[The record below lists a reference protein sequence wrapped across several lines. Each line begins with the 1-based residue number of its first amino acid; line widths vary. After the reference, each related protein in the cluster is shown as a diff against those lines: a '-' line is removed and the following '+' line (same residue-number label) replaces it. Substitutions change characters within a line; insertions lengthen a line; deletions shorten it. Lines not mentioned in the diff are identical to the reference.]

1 MPSQTIADVVSMKP
15 QVSTAVFASTTPM
28 ARVDGSMSKPQHGM
42 FLNPAYGD
50 ASSPTPVQAVGT
62 SGAAANYASV
72 AAPILNQVDPQK
84 KIPREGP
91 ATVAVARAVEA
102 GKAVTTHGKLP
113 EAGITKKYQIVLV
126 SAELAPYS
134 KTGGLGEAVAGLS
147 TALAALGHRVM
158 VVTPRYDQYKD
169 AWDTSFWSSVEMG
182 GKQEPVH
189 FFHAYKQKVDQVFV
203 DHDCF
208 LNCINGLNGSKLYG
222 PQFGEDYIDNQAR
235 FSYFCKAA
243 LVAIRQLPLGGFPYG
258 EDVVVVANDWHA
270 GLVPMFMEAER
281 ELSAGNWPKERTKI
295 ISLCHNAVYQ
305 GRFELEEGLASVLG
319 VSQKFVD
326 DITFRMPI
334 QIGEFNKKVACVNH
348 MAASLLFA
356 DRSMTVSPTYAL
368 EVSTIPE
375 KGVELQDLFAAKK
388 CTGIVNG
395 VTEGVSPLNETFLA
409 KASITCGPFTAASVD
424 AAKSEMKS
432 NYLNTS
438 SLPASKCPMIC
449 FIGRLDVQK
458 GYDLMLEAL
467 EQVLP
472 ELEMQFVIIGSGRQD
487 LVTKTK
493 ALAKEFPDKVA
504 YEGWMGPERYA
515 VLTASDYTMFISR
528 WEPCGL
534 VQMECMRFGTV
545 PIVAPTGGLR
555 DTVEDGITGFWT
567 DRVMTDE
574 CEICEESVESI
585 VKVLKRVVAFHS
597 GSPEKV
603 TAMRMAA
610 MASSAEFT
618 WSNAALQYEAVFEE
632 MDAVNVLPLV
642 ASSEGNT
649 VTLQEDSIVC

>member
-1 MPSQTIADVVSMKP
+1 
-15 QVSTAVFASTTPM
+15 
-28 ARVDGSMSKPQHGM
+28 
-42 FLNPAYGD
+42 L
-50 ASSPTPVQAVGT
+50 
-62 SGAAANYASV
+62 
-72 AAPILNQVDPQK
+72 
-84 KIPREGP
+84 
-91 ATVAVARAVEA
+91 
-102 GKAVTTHGKLP
+102 
-113 EAGITKKYQIVLV
+113 
-126 SAELAPYS
+126 
-134 KTGGLGEAVAGLS
+134 
-147 TALAALGHRVM
+147 
-158 VVTPRYDQYKD
+158 
-169 AWDTSFWSSVEMG
+169 
-182 GKQEPVH
+182 
-189 FFHAYKQKVDQVFV
+189 
-203 DHDCF
+203 
-208 LNCINGLNGSKLYG
+208 
-222 PQFGEDYIDNQAR
+222 
-235 FSYFCKAA
+235 
-243 LVAIRQLPLGGFPYG
+243 
-258 EDVVVVANDWHA
+258 
-270 GLVPMFMEAER
+270 
-281 ELSAGNWPKERTKI
+281 
-295 ISLCHNAVYQ
+295 
-305 GRFELEEGLASVLG
+305 
-319 VSQKFVD
+319 
-326 DITFRMPI
+326 
-334 QIGEFNKKVACVNH
+334 
-348 MAASLLFA
+348 
-356 DRSMTVSPTYAL
+356 TVSPTYAL

-458 GYDLMLEAL
+458 GYDLMLAAL

-472 ELEMQFVIIGSGRQD
+472 ELEMQFIIIGSGRQD

-515 VLTASDYTMFISR
+515 ILTASDYTMFISR

-597 GSPEKV
+597 GKPEKV